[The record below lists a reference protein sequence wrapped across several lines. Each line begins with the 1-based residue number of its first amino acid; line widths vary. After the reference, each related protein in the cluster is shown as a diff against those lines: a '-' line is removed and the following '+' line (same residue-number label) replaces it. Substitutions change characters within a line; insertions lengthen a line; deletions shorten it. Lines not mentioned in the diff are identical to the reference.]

1 MTSFAY
7 YTSHTFVDLRP
18 EGILEVERL
27 GFTYQL
33 SDMVGNIIL
42 LKIQKLSSLFVFTS
56 LFVNVNTIAQDLF
69 EHRF

>member
-1 MTSFAY
+1 M
-7 YTSHTFVDLRP
+7 DLQP

>member
-1 MTSFAY
+1 M
-7 YTSHTFVDLRP
+7 DLGP
-18 EGILEVERL
+18 EVILEVEPL
-27 GFTYQL
+27 GFTCQI
-33 SDMVGNIIL
+33 SGMVGNIIL